1 MAFVLI
7 TATATFF
14 FLMGITALWKPEQV
28 VAYFGTTSLTRDG
41 RNEVRAVYG
50 GFGVAVAVLLWS
62 TLWVPALRSGVL
74 VAIAVSL
81 GGMASGRFASA
92 LADGSP
98 GLYPWLFCAVELAL
112 AAALLVALGLSS

>member
-1 MAFVLI
+1 
-7 TATATFF
+7 
-14 FLMGITALWKPEQV
+14 
-28 VAYFGTTSLTRDG
+28 
-41 RNEVRAVYG
+41 
-50 GFGVAVAVLLWS
+50 
-62 TLWVPALRSGVL
+62 VPALRSGVL